1 MVEDIFV
8 ALGDPGAEATR
19 TELFSGR
26 KLWALSQNFGVGSVA
41 KNVIGVEVCLDC
53 FSLQP

>member
-8 ALGDPGAEATR
+8 VLVKAGDPGAEASR

-26 KLWALSQNFGVGSVA
+26 KLWALFQYFGVGSVA
-41 KNVIGVEVCLDC
+41 ENKLDVEVC
-53 FSLQP
+53 